1 MPTLQISEEIK
12 NEILHLK
19 NNPSQKR
26 SDKLSGKKLK
36 TRDTPWALDCWRSI
50 IDWDLGEKK

>member
-1 MPTLQISEEIK
+1 MQWNDTIKIVPTLQLSEEIK
-12 NEILHLK
+12 NKILYLE

-36 TRDTPWALDCWRSI
+36 TRDIP
-50 IDWDLGEKK
+50 